1 MAIKVIMPKQGLQMK
16 KGTIRKWLINEG
28 ESIEAEAPLFEIET
42 DKLTIEITSPA
53 SGTLLKIIRQE
64 GEVVPITDTVAAIGE
79 PDEDISDI
87 LAEAKRQAS
96 ANAAAAEPE
105 KSEKTT
111 PSAAGIDAAPEISAE
126 MQEKTVG
133 PSGQLFITPRARM
146 RALEEEV
153 DINAITGTSPQ
164 GWIIER
170 DVLEQA
176 SEYRQ
181 QNRATPL
188 AAKIAAEAGLRISDI
203 AGTGANGRVTRD
215 DVEKA
220 AASQKD
226 SGIQRHRSTELL
238 PFEGMRKVIAD
249 RMMES
254 LHNSAQLAHKMKVD
268 MTEIIRLRESYK
280 QEGIKISI
288 NDVLIKI
295 VSKTLLEFP
304 MVNASLTEEGILT
317 RNFVNMGI
325 AVAVENGLIVPVIR
339 DADLLSLQEISASG
353 AALVEKAKS
362 GSLET
367 EDYTGGTFTITN
379 LGMFDIDEFTAI
391 INPPESA
398 ILAVGKIDKVPVVRN
413 DEIVIRPIMTL
424 SLTYDHRVVDGAPA
438 AQFLQKVKKI
448 IENPYLLL

>member
-1 MAIKVIMPKQGLQMK
+1 MATKVIMPKQGLQMK

-28 ESIEAEAPLFEIET
+28 ESIEIDAPLFEIET

-64 GEVVPITDTVAAIGE
+64 EEVVPITETVAAIGE
-79 PDEDISDI
+79 PEEDISDI
-87 LAEAKRQAS
+87 LAEAEGQAS
-96 ANAAAAEPE
+96 AKAASTDQA
-105 KSEKTT
+105 KSEETA
-111 PSAAGIDAAPEISAE
+111 PPAAGIAAATETPAAPV
-126 MQEKTVG
+126 EKTVDAAG
-133 PSGQLFITPRARM
+133 RRFMTPRAKM
-146 RALEEEV
+146 RAVEEEV

-176 SEYRQ
+176 AQYRQ

-188 AAKIAAEAGLRISDI
+188 AAKMAADAGLRLSEIT
-203 AGTGANGRVTRD
+203 GTGTNGRVTRE
-215 DVEKA
+215 DVEKVM
-220 AASQKD
+220 AS
-226 SGIQRHRSTELL
+226 GAGAGMQRRRGTQLV

-254 LHNSAQLAHKMKVD
+254 LQNSAQLSHKIKVD

-295 VSKTLLEFP
+295 VSKALMEFP
-304 MVNASLTEEGILT
+304 MVNASLTEEGILLHDY
-317 RNFVNMGI
+317 VNMGI

-339 DADLLSLQEISASG
+339 DADLMDLLEIAASG
-353 AALVEKAKS
+353 SGLVEKAKS
-362 GSLET
+362 GSLEP
-367 EDYTGGTFTITN
+367 EDYTGGTFTISN
-379 LGMFDIDEFTAI
+379 LGMFEIDEFVAI

-413 DEIVIRPIMTL
+413 EEIVIRPVMTL

-438 AQFLQKVKKI
+438 AQFLQRVKKI
-448 IENPYLLL
+448 MENPYLLL